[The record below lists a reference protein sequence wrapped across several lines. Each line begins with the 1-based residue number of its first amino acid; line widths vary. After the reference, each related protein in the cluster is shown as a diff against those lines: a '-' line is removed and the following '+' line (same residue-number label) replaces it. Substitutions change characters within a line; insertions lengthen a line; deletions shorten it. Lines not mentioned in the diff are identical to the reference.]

1 VTLRERLKST
11 SSDGYLYNGEQRD
24 LPDEVVRRA
33 NDRSAAPGFLTRI
46 KAAITAFK
54 SLPFPQYT
62 GNVPSWNSWPQ
73 WSPTF
78 TQKNPD
84 PSTSSL
90 VMAGVRWLGNR
101 LPEAPL
107 TVQQPLKDDDESES
121 VPNHSLLKL
130 FKRPNPFM
138 SASTLW
144 KAFGFSWILKG
155 DVYFIKFR
163 NDLNQVGQ
171 IWYEPHWNVKPRW
184 VNDNQGSYIRGAN
197 DDPNTFITY
206 YEVMREGQ
214 PVRVEVEDVI
224 HFRDGIDPRNTRCG
238 LSGIATILRE
248 ILSDSQVVDF
258 SSKLLGNSGVP
269 PYVLSIDN
277 KIGNLKQEDIAGVK
291 ASLIQQTSGSNSG
304 KPLVVAYASVH
315 KLGFTPEEL
324 DLRVS
329 RYLGE
334 ERFCAVTG
342 IPAVCLELGSGAEHA
357 IYNNVQQAE
366 QRAAKG
372 YLVPLWWHIDEELT
386 VQLLR
391 DFDTDESRFV
401 EHDLSEVA
409 ALQEDETAKHGRV
422 VLDFQGGLITRA
434 QGLAQLDLPA
444 DTKPDK
450 TGLDDVYCLKSGSA
464 FIPAN
469 LPASVPAPAP
479 EPGLDMPL
487 DDVPT
492 NGGKEL
498 PA

>member
-1 VTLRERLKST
+1 MP
-11 SSDGYLYNGEQRD
+11 SSFNDNYLYNGEKRD
-24 LPDEVVRRA
+24 LPDGVIRHA
-33 NDRSAAPGFLTRI
+33 HGQPAPTPNLLTRI
-46 KAAITAFK
+46 KAALTTFK
-54 SLPFPQYT
+54 SLRFPQYT

-107 TVQQPLKDDDESES
+107 TVQQPANDASEP
-121 VPNHSLLKL
+121 VPDHSLLKL

-163 NDLNQVGQ
+163 NNFGQVGQ
-171 IWYEPHWNVKPRW
+171 LWYEPHWNVKPRW
-184 VNDNQGSYIRGAN
+184 VNDNQGSYIRGRN
-197 DDPNTFITY
+197 DDPNAFITY

-248 ILSDSQVVDF
+248 ILSDSQVADY

-269 PYVLSIDN
+269 PYVLSIDD

-291 ASLIQQTSGSNSG
+291 ASLIQQTSGNNAG
-304 KPLVVAYASVH
+304 KPLVIAYASVH
-315 KLGFTPEEL
+315 KLGFSPEEL

-366 QRAAKG
+366 ERAAKG
-372 YLVPLWWHIDEELT
+372 YLVPLWWHIAEELT
-386 VQLLR
+386 VQLLP

-409 ALQEDETAKHGRV
+409 SLQEDETSKHTRV
-422 VLDFQGGLITRA
+422 GLDFQNGLITRA
-434 QGLAQLDLPA
+434 QGLVQLDLPA
-444 DTKPDK
+444 DTNDDR
-450 TGLDDVYCLKSGSA
+450 TGLDDVYYIKSGAA

-469 LPASVPAPAP
+469 VPASAPVLP
-479 EPGLDMPL
+479 PSDEEIEVPL

-498 PA
+498 SA